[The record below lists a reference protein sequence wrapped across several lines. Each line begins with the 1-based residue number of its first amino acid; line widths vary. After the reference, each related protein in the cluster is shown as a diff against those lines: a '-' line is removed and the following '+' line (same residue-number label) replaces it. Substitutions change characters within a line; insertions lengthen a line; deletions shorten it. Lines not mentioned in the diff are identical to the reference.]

1 MPESEILKDIG
12 ARVKNKHRLVTT
24 HWFNPPQLV
33 PTVEI
38 VRGEETSDDTVEA
51 AYDLLTKIRKVPVK
65 INRELPGFLVNRIQV
80 ALVREVLDLFEK
92 GIASAEDIDND
103 SKARPGILAA
113 SEKSLPVKR
122 IPVSQ
127 KLSFMSLGFTGPAI

>member
-1 MPESEILKDIG
+1 
-12 ARVKNKHRLVTT
+12 VTT

-38 VRGEETSDDTVEA
+38 VRGEETSDDTVKA

-80 ALVREVLDLFEK
+80 ALVREALDLLEK
-92 GIASAEDIDND
+92 GIASAEDID
-103 SKARPGILAA
+103 KAIQ
-113 SEKSLPVKR
+113 KR
-122 IPVSQ
+122 DREFLQ
-127 KLSFMSLGFTGPAI
+127 RLKNLYR